1 MDFHRCV
8 DHDSA
13 SPRAHVVSALV
24 QNGAHEALVIRDG
37 RNGKDGA
44 PMVLKVPHLCNA
56 QVLPSAEAIAE
67 LADHPALV
75 FQAPRARDLQ
85 A

>member
-1 MDFHRCV
+1 
-8 DHDSA
+8 
-13 SPRAHVVSALV
+13 
-24 QNGAHEALVIRDG
+24 
-37 RNGKDGA
+37 
-44 PMVLKVPHLCNA
+44 MVLKVPHLCNA